1 MIERHCQ
8 PASRVSL
15 HASYCGGWGRKFC
28 LSWSPTSYPPSSR
41 SPITYILHPI
51 QIPVDANHRL
61 PSTLRTIILAGSIN
75 PFSAFTL
82 FQMIRQRSEEKGNR
96 RTCLTSGFVQ
106 RSRSYHDARYL
117 QLLHQTLQFVDQ
129 IVIHKG
135 FTQDLRTVS
144 DFHKQREPR
153 SEGGV
158 GYRCTGSF
166 LRRAMVQ
173 PVFDRGQEDRV
184 LWVMIG
190 QCWCSHT
197 LYVNCFCYII
207 TCEIVTTGTV
217 YLYTL
222 PSIILGA
229 ELGARKSP

>member
-1 MIERHCQ
+1 M
-8 PASRVSL
+8 
-15 HASYCGGWGRKFC
+15 
-28 LSWSPTSYPPSSR
+28 
-41 SPITYILHPI
+41 PII
-51 QIPVDANHRL
+51 
-61 PSTLRTIILAGSIN
+61 
-75 PFSAFTL
+75 AFR
-82 FQMIRQRSEEKGNR
+82 MIRQRSEEKGNR

-144 DFHKQREPR
+144 DFHKQNESQGRRVAWDIDVPGAF
-153 SEGGV
+153 SEERWSSQCSTAV
-158 GYRCTGSF
+158 KKIGY
-166 LRRAMVQ
+166 
-173 PVFDRGQEDRV
+173 
-184 LWVMIG
+184 
-190 QCWCSHT
+190 